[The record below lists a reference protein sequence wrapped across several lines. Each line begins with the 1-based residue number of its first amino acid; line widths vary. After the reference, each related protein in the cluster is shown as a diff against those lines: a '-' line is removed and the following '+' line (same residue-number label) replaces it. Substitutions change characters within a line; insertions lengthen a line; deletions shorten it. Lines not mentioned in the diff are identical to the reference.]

1 MEGDEFRIEW
11 RPKAQEDLRAIVRY
25 IGKDN
30 PARAKSFRQEIREK
44 AAQLAPHPELGRTG
58 RPGLPDWLRELVV
71 HPNYIIFY
79 RVQVEACTVQILR
92 VKHAAQQM
100 P

>member
-1 MEGDEFRIEW
+1 MTAKPYHIEW
-11 RPKAQEDLRAIVRY
+11 RAMARDDLRAIVHY

-30 PARAKSFRQEIREK
+30 PARAKSFGKELRDK
-44 AAQLAPHPELGRTG
+44 TKPLAQHPELGRTG

-71 HPNYIIFY
+71 QPNYIVFY
-79 RVQVEACTVQILR
+79 RLLTEVRTVQILR
-92 VKHAAQQM
+92 VKHAAQQV